1 MYKCNPGADISG
13 TGSLTILEFP
23 PMYLVERF
31 GRPSATRDG
40 RVSGIYVFTTDRGE
54 TFTVY
59 DLRRTGARRGKGPDI
74 SKTDAF
80 WQSEEPAFL
89 YVGGKQGSN
98 PRPFVRW
105 LIGESELRMTR
116 RHPTWDHR
124 GPSRQFIV
132 A

>member
-1 MYKCNPGADISG
+1 MYKCNPSADISG
-13 TGSLTILEFP
+13 TGSLTVLEFP
-23 PMYLVERF
+23 PKYLVQRF
-31 GRPSATRDG
+31 GRPSATRNS

-59 DLRRTGARRGKGPDI
+59 DLRRTAARGDNGPDT
-74 SKTDAF
+74 SKTAAF

-116 RHPTWDHR
+116 RRPMWDHR
-124 GPSRQFIV
+124 DPSHQFIV